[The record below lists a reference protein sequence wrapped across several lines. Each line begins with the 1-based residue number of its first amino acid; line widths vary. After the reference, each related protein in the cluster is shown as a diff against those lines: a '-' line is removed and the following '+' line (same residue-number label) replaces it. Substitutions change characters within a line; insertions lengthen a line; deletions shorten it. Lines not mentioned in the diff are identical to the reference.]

1 MVPYASTTA
10 FTASGGVNLGSL
22 TVTGSSV
29 FTGLISGD
37 GFNSAFDSRISN
49 TWRGQVNG
57 LASLGADGKVLDE
70 QLSPL
75 AISDTTVVGSET
87 EMLALSA
94 TVGDVAIRTD
104 ESKSYIL
111 RDPDPTILASWAE
124 LLSPTDS
131 VISVNGHRGAV
142 TLSADDL
149 PEGLTN
155 FYFTNARMD
164 DRLNAVWRGQANGL
178 ASLGVDGKI
187 LISELSSIPLVDTYV
202 VSSEVA
208 MLASGATKG
217 DIAVRTDESKTYVL
231 QGADPTVLGNWV
243 EISSS
248 ASVTAVNGQT
258 GIVALTTTDITEG
271 TGLYWTQ
278 TRFDTALANATT
290 WSGDLYIESGN
301 LGIGISSVSNGL
313 EVLGSASTSQHFYV
327 GDNLY
332 IGYSNG
338 ADSDVIYFRGGLES
352 LAWSTTNNRFEAST
366 ALFVPVVYA
375 TSSLIDTLSLG
386 GGLSGTVL
394 ATNDNGQVVS
404 TSTSVLISGYLTS
417 SSTLP
422 AFLNYWSKSG
432 TTLSYTE
439 GNVGIGT
446 ASPSGLLAVGT
457 STADN
462 LLVVSADTGYVGVGL
477 EPAYR
482 FDVGGSARFGA
493 TGHKFGVG
501 IDGANVIDYDNEA
514 AFILSGQESI
524 VMRIDDNNNDD
535 TAVWSVRHNTA
546 DIFQV
551 DSVGN
556 AWAGGYF
563 YADRLGGATTSPFA
577 TLSIAGDSYL
587 GGNVTAT
594 GTVLVNRTTVG
605 APTAGLVGGDGDRF
619 VLSVG
624 DGSQVPYSLG
634 VDTNKLWSAVPTT
647 ASHAWFIGTE
657 EKMTLNSSGYLGIG
671 TTSPY
676 APLSVVGEVVA
687 SHFTATTTATSTF
700 AGGIELLSGCFS
712 INGVCINSMEGGGL
726 WTLTGDDVYYLNN
739 VAIGTTSAS
748 SRLFVSQ
755 SSNTSAGGITLN
767 AFESDVA
774 RSLFIDSTGD
784 FRLADSTT
792 DFLTVSSDGRF
803 GLGTTSIAAK
813 LNLAPSER
821 AGVPNYFNRGTY
833 EGLGINA
840 YIDTNNSNL
849 GVVDFVAFRN
859 STASAGGS
867 QFRFFTQA
875 TSTNNPALAMTIDK
889 DGRVGILTTPDTTT
903 KYGLTLPNNVNTG
916 YGRAYTWDTYSDTR
930 IKLNQQPLQYGLAE
944 LLQLEPKSFEQHS
957 SRFENGRLI
966 LEEASEQTIGLIAQE
981 VYGVIP
987 EAVNPAEDENSS
999 LWGINYDKL
1008 TPVII
1013 KAIQELAHKQ
1023 EEMQAELEESG
1034 LKSENIDG
1042 LAYVLVHNVQINNLA
1057 KFKGE
1062 TTFEG
1067 GALFVNNVNF
1077 LASVSFEQR
1086 VEFKGGMDI
1095 KRGIMIKD
1103 KGTGEEYCIFL
1114 RDGEEVT
1121 EKGNCDQILGET
1133 TAAATTT
1140 LPTAIPLEMNNGT
1153 LMSTSTEATE
1163 MVTVESSDPMTAT
1176 TSSDIV
1182 PEVNEAAVIAEVREE
1197 EEIETVGTG
1206 DSGVAESLEAN

>member
-1 MVPYASTTA
+1 
-10 FTASGGVNLGSL
+10 
-22 TVTGSSV
+22 
-29 FTGLISGD
+29 
-37 GFNSAFDSRISN
+37 
-49 TWRGQVNG
+49 
-57 LASLGADGKVLDE
+57 
-70 QLSPL
+70 
-75 AISDTTVVGSET
+75 
-87 EMLALSA
+87 LSA

-111 RDPDPTILASWAE
+111 RDPDPTILASWTE

-142 TLSADDL
+142 TLSADDI

-155 FYFTNARMD
+155 LYFTNSRMD

-178 ASLGVDGKI
+178 ASLGADGKI
-187 LISELSSIPLVDTYV
+187 LISELSSIPLVGTYV
-202 VSSEVA
+202 VASQVA

-258 GIVALTTTDITEG
+258 GIVTLTTTDITEG

-290 WSGDLYIESGN
+290 WSGDLYLQSGN

-332 IGYSNG
+332 VGYSNG
-338 ADSDVIYFRGGLES
+338 TDSDVIYFRGGLES

-439 GNVGIGT
+439 GNVGVGT
-446 ASPSGLLAVGT
+446 ASPSGLLEVAT

-462 LLVVSADTGYVGVGL
+462 LLVVSADTGYLGVGL

-493 TGHKFGVG
+493 TGHKFGIG
-501 IDGANVIDYDNEA
+501 IDVDNVIDYNNEA

-577 TLSIAGDSYL
+577 VLSIAGDSYL

-712 INGVCINSMEGGGL
+712 INGVCINSMKGGGL

-767 AFESDVA
+767 AFESDAA

-784 FRLADSTT
+784 FRLSDSTT

-813 LNLAPSER
+813 LNLAPYNN
-821 AGVPNYFNRGTY
+821 AGLVSYTNGATS

-875 TSTNNPALAMTIDK
+875 TSTGNPALAMTIDK

-1013 KAIQELAHKQ
+1013 KAIQELSLQSKEQ
-1023 EEMQAELEESG
+1023 LTTLQ
-1034 LKSENIDG
+1034 KVNIPTYTNIDG

-1077 LASVSFEQR
+1077 LASV
-1086 VEFKGGMDI
+1086 
-1095 KRGIMIKD
+1095 
-1103 KGTGEEYCIFL
+1103 
-1114 RDGEEVT
+1114 
-1121 EKGNCDQILGET
+1121 
-1133 TAAATTT
+1133 
-1140 LPTAIPLEMNNGT
+1140 
-1153 LMSTSTEATE
+1153 
-1163 MVTVESSDPMTAT
+1163 
-1176 TSSDIV
+1176 
-1182 PEVNEAAVIAEVREE
+1182 
-1197 EEIETVGTG
+1197 
-1206 DSGVAESLEAN
+1206 

>member
-1 MVPYASTTA
+1 
-10 FTASGGVNLGSL
+10 
-22 TVTGSSV
+22 
-29 FTGLISGD
+29 
-37 GFNSAFDSRISN
+37 
-49 TWRGQVNG
+49 
-57 LASLGADGKVLDE
+57 
-70 QLSPL
+70 
-75 AISDTTVVGSET
+75 
-87 EMLALSA
+87 
-94 TVGDVAIRTD
+94 
-104 ESKSYIL
+104 
-111 RDPDPTILASWAE
+111 
-124 LLSPTDS
+124 
-131 VISVNGHRGAV
+131 
-142 TLSADDL
+142 
-149 PEGLTN
+149 
-155 FYFTNARMD
+155 
-164 DRLNAVWRGQANGL
+164 
-178 ASLGVDGKI
+178 
-187 LISELSSIPLVDTYV
+187 
-202 VSSEVA
+202 
-208 MLASGATKG
+208 
-217 DIAVRTDESKTYVL
+217 
-231 QGADPTVLGNWV
+231 
-243 EISSS
+243 
-248 ASVTAVNGQT
+248 
-258 GIVALTTTDITEG
+258 
-271 TGLYWTQ
+271 
-278 TRFDTALANATT
+278 
-290 WSGDLYIESGN
+290 
-301 LGIGISSVSNGL
+301 
-313 EVLGSASTSQHFYV
+313 
-327 GDNLY
+327 
-332 IGYSNG
+332 
-338 ADSDVIYFRGGLES
+338 
-352 LAWSTTNNRFEAST
+352 
-366 ALFVPVVYA
+366 
-375 TSSLIDTLSLG
+375 
-386 GGLSGTVL
+386 
-394 ATNDNGQVVS
+394 
-404 TSTSVLISGYLTS
+404 
-417 SSTLP
+417 
-422 AFLNYWSKSG
+422 
-432 TTLSYTE
+432 
-439 GNVGIGT
+439 
-446 ASPSGLLAVGT
+446 
-457 STADN
+457 
-462 LLVVSADTGYVGVGL
+462 
-477 EPAYR
+477 
-482 FDVGGSARFGA
+482 
-493 TGHKFGVG
+493 
-501 IDGANVIDYDNEA
+501 
-514 AFILSGQESI
+514 
-524 VMRIDDNNNDD
+524 
-535 TAVWSVRHNTA
+535 
-546 DIFQV
+546 
-551 DSVGN
+551 
-556 AWAGGYF
+556 
-563 YADRLGGATTSPFA
+563 
-577 TLSIAGDSYL
+577 
-587 GGNVTAT
+587 
-594 GTVLVNRTTVG
+594 VG

-657 EKMTLNSSGYLGIG
+657 EKMTLNSSGYLGVG

-700 AGGIELLSGCFS
+700 AGGIELLSGNFDF
-712 INGVCINSMEGGGL
+712 NSSDV
-726 WTLTGDDVYYLNN
+726 WTASGDNIYYLNN
-739 VAIGTTSAS
+739 VAIGTTSLASRLTVAQSANAS
-748 SRLFVSQ
+748 SGGISLQSTKIDGYRWTEQTESGALGWFDIASSADGEKLAAVVYNGYVYTSANGGETWTEQTGLSKRGWRKIVSSADGLKLAALDDNYIYTSTDGGVNWTARTGAGVRDWRDIA
-755 SSNTSAGGITLN
+755 SSADGTKLVAVVYEDEDDYIDGYIYTSTNGGANWTERTSAGSYEWTAVASSDDGTKLVAGSDDSHLGVSTDGGASWTDRTPTSTLGWQAVASSADGTKLVALASGGYIFTSADSGVTWTEQEGSLGGIDVVSSADGTKLAVAALVESLPRTYAIFISRDSGKTWTEQSSIGSFWWKGL
-767 AFESDVA
+767 AFSADGTKLAAVA
-774 RSLFIDSTGD
+774 FNSNIYTCDIVGEDYLTRSLFIDSAGD
-784 FRLADSTT
+784 FRLSDSTT

-813 LNLAPSER
+813 LNLAPYDN
-821 AGVPNYFNRGTY
+821 AGTVSYTNGATS

-840 YIDTNNSNL
+840 YIDTSNSNL
-849 GVVDFVAFRN
+849 GIVDFVALRH
-859 STASAGGS
+859 STASSGGS

-875 TSTNNPALAMTIDK
+875 TSTDNPALAMTIDK
-889 DGRVGILTTPDTTT
+889 DGRVGILTTPDANT